1 MRKSKIEKPR
11 YFINSLSKG
20 LSVLQTFSERGTP
33 LTLSEISNAMGT
45 NNATATRFLY
55 TLTQLGF
62 IQRDEQR
69 RYHPTPK
76 VLSLGYAFISGS
88 DWREVATYYLE
99 RLSDETRATAN
110 LSILEDKEILYVIR
124 IRKRSY
130 LPFDIRIG
138 SKLPVYCTAMG
149 KVLMAMGDPEKINPI
164 LKTLEFKPLTNHTI
178 TSLKKFMDELKK
190 VREKGYAI
198 NDEELTIGNRA
209 IAAPILDSEGF
220 AVAAINLAFPT
231 TEYSRKE
238 LETLL
243 APKVIRTGRE
253 ISDSL
258 IKMESPFVL
267 GGGKPRISS
276 RPKEEKRV

>member
-1 MRKSKIEKPR
+1 MRKLGIEKPR

-20 LSVLQTFSERGTP
+20 LSVLEIFSERGGP

-69 RYHPTPK
+69 RYYPTPK

-88 DWREVATYYLE
+88 DWREVASYYLE
-99 RLSDETRATAN
+99 RLSNETQATTN
-110 LSILEDKEILYVIR
+110 LSILEGKEILYVIR
-124 IRKRSY
+124 IRKRKY

-149 KVLMAMGDPEKINPI
+149 KVLMALGPSEKVNPI
-164 LKTLEFKPLTNHTI
+164 LKTLEFKPLTHHTI
-178 TSLKKFMDELKK
+178 TSLNKFMEELEK
-190 VREKGYAI
+190 VRKKGYAL

-209 IAAPILDSEGF
+209 IGAPVLDKNGDAIAAINIAVPTSQYNRRELEKNIAPIL
-220 AVAAINLAFPT
+220 IQ
-231 TEYSRKE
+231 
-238 LETLL
+238 
-243 APKVIRTGRE
+243 TGRQ
-253 ISDSL
+253 ISDAL
-258 IKMESPFVL
+258 LKMESPFII
-267 GGGKPRISS
+267 GGSS
-276 RPKEEKRV
+276 